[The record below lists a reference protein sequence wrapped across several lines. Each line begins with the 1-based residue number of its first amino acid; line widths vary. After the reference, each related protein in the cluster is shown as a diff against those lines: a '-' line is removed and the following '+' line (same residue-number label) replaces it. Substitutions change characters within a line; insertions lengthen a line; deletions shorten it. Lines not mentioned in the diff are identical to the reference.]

1 MSAML
6 KRSLT
11 PVKRI
16 SGRKSVKLKRIPKTP
31 QKDIKGP
38 LFKLSFDKQSLFK
51 NIMKDFEE
59 WHSWQRRILI
69 CKCIQRCSIAL
80 LTILSTSLEPVKH
93 RDYQILSN
101 GGFSSTL
108 IKTFFKPEEEDES
121 DIASKCSSAVA
132 KWKLSSGTARFQKN
146 EIAKAFTK
154 FVRESSETQ
163 FGDISDIVLEKEDV
177 NDHSHVLNRRL
188 ESLSTIEFLPEAG
201 KMRIAKLGNYVKPMS
216 NKKYSAKP
224 VLKEYKHEKIW
235 LPPIKSRKQKFC
247 VISKESLLQTFN
259 GKIDHVISLF
269 NKWSNSEKGGF
280 VLCLINLC
288 SPEDVEFL
296 SNCIS
301 QQLKEVSNIDR
312 LPDKTL
318 LKVFSYLELNDLC
331 TVSQVCKHWKLLSS
345 CTELWKP
352 KCYELAEVYNQVGIL
367 NYLSSSSIEPKWR
380 EIYQELEYSLPRLV
394 DPAVSYVALAE
405 VDTNVDQEGVEE
417 DEDNKSNSENI
428 EIGYSTP
435 NDLEESS
442 TNHSLSSLYTVLKKN
457 FAVFDVTSDTE
468 AGSENDLDGVG
479 SEQEENGLDQDNSKS
494 GNIEEAGNEEVAFDV
509 RRKLVQPRNDL
520 VSEIILQCLNSYELV
535 IFAEYSCKS
544 HWREI
549 GVFIRGEF

>member
-1 MSAML
+1 MSAIL

-11 PVKRI
+11 PAKRN
-16 SGRKSVKLKRIPKTP
+16 SGRKSVKSKKIPKTP
-31 QKDIKGP
+31 QKDIRGP

-121 DIASKCSSAVA
+121 DIASKCSSAIE
-132 KWKLSSGTARFQKN
+132 KWKTTSGTGRSQKN
-146 EIAKAFTK
+146 EIAVAFTK
-154 FVRESSETQ
+154 LVKKSREAQ
-163 FGDISDIVLEKEDV
+163 FGGISDIVLGKEEV
-177 NDHSHVLNRRL
+177 NNHSHALNRRV

-201 KMRIAKLGNYVKPMS
+201 KTRIAKLGNYVKPIS

-235 LPPIKSRKQKFC
+235 LPPIKSRKQKFS

-269 NKWSNSEKGGF
+269 NKWSNPEKGDF

-301 QQLKEVSNIDR
+301 QQLTEVSNIDR
-312 LPDKTL
+312 LPDDTL
-318 LKVFSYLELNDLC
+318 VKVFSYLELKDLC
-331 TVSQVCKHWKLLSS
+331 TVSQVCKRWKLLSS
-345 CTELWKP
+345 CKELWKP
-352 KCYELAEVYNQVGIL
+352 KCYELAEVYNQVEIL
-367 NYLSSSSIEPKWR
+367 NYLSSSSVEPTWR

-394 DPAVSYVALAE
+394 DPAVSYAALAE
-405 VDTNVDQEGVEE
+405 VDTNVDQEEMEE
-417 DEDNKSNSENI
+417 DEDSKSNSEDT

-435 NDLEESS
+435 NELAESS
-442 TNHSLSSLYTVLKKN
+442 TNDSLSSLYAALKKN
-457 FAVFDVTSDTE
+457 FGVFGVTSDTE

-479 SEQEENGLDQDNSKS
+479 SEQEENGLDQDSSKS
-494 GNIEEAGNEEVAFDV
+494 GNVEEAVNEELAFDV

-520 VSEIILQCLNSYELV
+520 VSGM
-535 IFAEYSCKS
+535 
-544 HWREI
+544 
-549 GVFIRGEF
+549 GVAVS